1 MKEIVFVTNNNGKI
15 REISELLAAAGAD
28 VSSHY
33 SILSLSDIG
42 CTDEIPE
49 TGSSFAENA
58 MQKAE
63 YVSVRYNKNAFADDS
78 GLEVRALGMEPGIY
92 SARYSGLGTE
102 GNIDKLLMNLQ
113 RQSNRAAQFH
123 TVVTLLMD
131 GERFDF
137 EGICTGQI
145 ATERHGVGGFGYD
158 PIFIPDE
165 IVAQDPATG
174 APIIVPNTERRTFAE
189 MGYEAKNLVSHRG
202 KAIRKMVEF
211 LKDMAKKD

>member
-1 MKEIVFVTNNNGKI
+1 MKEIVFVTNNKGKI
-15 REISELLAAAGAD
+15 REISELLAAAGEE
-28 VSSHY
+28 VSSRY
-33 SILSLSDIG
+33 RILSLSDIG

-49 TGSSFAENA
+49 TGNSFAENA

-102 GNIDKLLMNLQ
+102 GNIDKLLFNLE
-113 RQSNRAAQFH
+113 RQSNRSAQFH
-123 TVVTLLMD
+123 TVVTLLID
-131 GERFDF
+131 GERYDF

-158 PIFIPDE
+158 PVFVPDE
-165 IVAQDPATG
+165 TVEFDPQTG
-174 APIIVPNTERRTFAE
+174 AQNIVPNSNRLTFAQ
-189 MGYEAKNLVSHRG
+189 MGDDIKNLVSHRG
-202 KAIRKMVEF
+202 KAVRAMVDF
-211 LKDMAKKD
+211 LKSYK